1 MAKLIEC
8 DRCGKQVKEKS
19 IESKDFATIVA
30 DGIFTYHLCFDCW
43 RKYIDEFIGGKDGKN
58 NN

>member
-1 MAKLIEC
+1 MKLIEC
-8 DRCGKQVKEKS
+8 DRCGKQANERS
-19 IESKDFATIVA
+19 REARDFATIVA

-43 RKYIDEFIGGKDGKN
+43 RKFVHEFIEDEEDGKN